1 MTCWVIMSRLF
12 LSLPTTSYSTFLL
25 DKPDLISIF
34 QMFPF
39 FLSFQ
44 PVYQVQMKGSA
55 VCNSLDHFLSGVT
68 RRHFCSFYPSS
79 RNSSSPVGKGR
90 KRGQS
95 WWKEEKATG
104 QQSWCP
110 CRTCCECQH
119 VEGTEKPVKQCK
131 FLFYEKVW
139 EMDLYLLADK
149 YIYIY
154 H

>member
-34 QMFPF
+34 QMFAF

-44 PVYQVQMKGSA
+44 PVYQVQMKGS
-55 VCNSLDHFLSGVT
+55 VVYNSLDHFLSGVT

-79 RNSSSPVGKGR
+79 RHSLLPVGRGR
-90 KRGQS
+90 KRCQF

-110 CRTCCECQH
+110 CRMCCERQH
-119 VEGTEKPVKQCK
+119 VEGTDKPWNSANSY
-131 FLFYEKVW
+131 FIRKVERW
-139 EMDLYLLADK
+139 
-149 YIYIY
+149 ICIF
-154 H
+154 